1 MLLSQPIPLAFK
13 NAEMY
18 SVIEADIM
26 GRLLG
31 SHRGVVRKE
40 LSLSESSEIIMAW
53 FEQREEWYYFAW
65 RNKLAA
71 WDSQKKMAV
80 FATLPDG
87 TSRYDD
93 DDEYLYTAKGKTAL
107 NISIVGARADVDAL
121 VGEYLRTF
129 KQVSSKIQ
137 WVSDPDGRTTSV
149 LMRDDMTP
157 CSEMYPF
164 VADNIIAYYDAFNA
178 SKSNI
183 LLLIGPPGT
192 GKTSFIRGFL
202 QHSKHSAI
210 VTYDPRVLEKDNIFS
225 QFIEGGSDVFILE
238 EADHFLK
245 PREDG
250 NDMMHRFLSVGD
262 GLISTVGKKMIF
274 STNLD
279 SISKIDTA
287 LTRKGRCFDVIQ
299 FRALTGV
306 ETDALCD
313 AIHLPRFD
321 THEDR
326 LLADIMNRGEYDTE
340 REKHT
345 VGFF

>member
-1 MLLSQPIPLAFK
+1 MLLSQPVPLSFK
-13 NAEMY
+13 NSEMY
-18 SVIEADIM
+18 SIIEADIM
-26 GRLLG
+26 GRLLAA
-31 SHRGVVRKE
+31 HRGVVRKE
-40 LSLSESSEIIMAW
+40 ISLNESSETIMSW
-53 FEQREEWYYFAW
+53 FEDREEWYYFAW
-65 RNKLAA
+65 RNKLVS
-71 WDSQKKMAV
+71 WNEIKKIGV

-93 DDEYLYTAKGKTAL
+93 EDDLFGRRGKTAL
-107 NISIVGARADVDAL
+107 NISILGHRNDVDEL
-121 VGEYLRTF
+121 VSEYLSTF
-129 KQVSSKIQ
+129 SRVSSKIQ
-137 WVSDPDGRTTSV
+137 WVSDPDGSTTSV

-164 VADNIIAYYDAFNA
+164 ISDNIIDYYNDFNA
-178 SKSNI
+178 SKANI

-210 VTYDPRVLEKDNIFS
+210 VTYDPKVLEKDNIFS
-225 QFIEGGSDVFILE
+225 QFIDGGSDVFILE

-262 GLISTVGKKMIF
+262 GLISTTGKKMIF

-279 SISKIDTA
+279 SINQIDTA
-287 LTRKGRCFDVIQ
+287 LTRKGRCFDIIQ
-299 FRALTGV
+299 FRALTSA
-306 ETDALCD
+306 ETDVLCD
-313 AIHLPRFD
+313 TLNLPRFD
-321 THEDR
+321 TKKDR
-326 LLADIMNRGEYDTE
+326 FLADIMNNGSHDTE
-340 REKHT
+340 RKKHT